1 MRDEL
6 VESVEASTYTVPTDA
21 PEANGTLSWDSTTMI
36 LVTVR
41 AGGASG
47 IGWTYGPAACAA
59 VITDMLA
66 GIVRG
71 RSVLDVS
78 GAFEA
83 MVRAVRNAGRPG
95 AVGYAI
101 SAVDV
106 ALWDLKA
113 PSTPP
118 AVSSSPTQRRL
129 AWALPCALLM
139 PSGTGPGRAGWLEPA
154 R

>member
-1 MRDEL
+1 
-6 VESVEASTYTVPTDA
+6 
-21 PEANGTLSWDSTTMI
+21 MI

-78 GAFEA
+78 GAL
-83 MVRAVRNAGRPG
+83 RNAGRPG